1 MPPIQ
6 KFLAIETSTSPG
18 SVAAGV
24 LPSRHDTMN
33 GSIQN
38 DNRFVQESL
47 LPETGTQGRHLMPA
61 LTAAA
66 KSAGWSLD
74 MTDLVIVATGP
85 GPFTGLRVGIT
96 TAKAIAWTNSCP
108 LVGVSTVSC
117 LATQAISECGP
128 VDRVEVIFDA
138 GRGEL
143 FVATATQPTDGL
155 IWQVSDGTLKR
166 PEEWRIALPRDTI
179 VTGPGL
185 ALQHEVLQELQSN
198 PGSRSVPPASAWHPN
213 SRTLARIGIAAAE
226 RGLTTEPATLSPT
239 YLRASYAEDRS
250 GT

>member
-1 MPPIQ
+1 MPSIQ

-18 SVAAGV
+18 SVAAGT
-24 LPSRHDTMN
+24 LPSHRDIANQSCQIDDLFM
-33 GSIQN
+33 
-38 DNRFVQESL
+38 QESR
-47 LPETGTQGRHLMPA
+47 LPETGSQGRYLMPV
-61 LTAAA
+61 LAATVE
-66 KSAGWSLD
+66 SAGWSLD

-96 TAKAIAWTNSCP
+96 TAKAIAWTNNCS

-128 VDRVEVIFDA
+128 VDRVEVVFDA

-143 FVATATQPTDGL
+143 YAATATQPIDGL
-155 IWQVSDGTLKR
+155 IWRVSEGTLKS
-166 PEEWRIALPRDTI
+166 PEEWRKALPHGTI

-185 ALQHEVLQELQSN
+185 ALQHDVLQELQSN
-198 PGSRSVPPASAWHPN
+198 PESRSIPPVSAWHPN
-213 SRTLARIGIAAAE
+213 SRTLACIGLAAAE
-226 RGLTTEPATLSPT
+226 RGLTTEPAIVSPT

-250 GT
+250 DA

>member
-1 MPPIQ
+1 M
-6 KFLAIETSTSPG
+6 
-18 SVAAGV
+18 
-24 LPSRHDTMN
+24 
-33 GSIQN
+33 
-38 DNRFVQESL
+38 
-47 LPETGTQGRHLMPA
+47 
-61 LTAAA
+61 
-66 KSAGWSLD
+66 
-74 MTDLVIVATGP
+74 
-85 GPFTGLRVGIT
+85 
-96 TAKAIAWTNSCP
+96 
-108 LVGVSTVSC
+108 GVSTVSC